1 MLPSGGSTRSRAH
14 DRDGPGDRA
23 FGRCFGKRKR
33 RHSPWG
39 PYREFC
45 PGGLS
50 IGRGGVSIS
59 YSLSH
64 PIGSE
69 NRNYHIQLSSSAPPS
84 AGHSVP
90 SQAGGR
96 KADTQRLKEK
106 RACFYPG

>member
-1 MLPSGGSTRSRAH
+1 MLPSGGSTRSRAQE
-14 DRDGPGDRA
+14 RDGPGDRA

-45 PGGLS
+45 PGGHS
-50 IGRGGVSIS
+50 IGRGGLSIS

-69 NRNYHIQLSSSAPPS
+69 NRNYLLQLSCSAPPS
-84 AGHSVP
+84 ADHSVP
-90 SQAGGR
+90 PQAGGR

-106 RACFYPG
+106 RDCFYPG